1 MQFRVLGP
9 VEVLD
14 DGEPLDIGTP
24 RQRALLARLL
34 VDANRVVPLDRI
46 IDDLWEGEPPAA
58 ATATL
63 QSYVSLL
70 RRVLE
75 PDRAPILFNPFDLYG
90 LQGIHFVVLPDEAFG
105 ENIPLAAA
113 ALFMAAAGAK
123 SHGPEGPW
131 LDIRT
136 PL

>member
-9 VEVLD
+9 VEVVD
-14 DGEPLDIGTP
+14 RGEPVDIGTP

-34 VDANRVVPLDRI
+34 VDANTVVPLDRI

-75 PDRAPILFNPFDLYG
+75 PDRPP
-90 LQGIHFVVLPDEAFG
+90 
-105 ENIPLAAA
+105 
-113 ALFMAAAGAK
+113 
-123 SHGPEGPW
+123 
-131 LDIRT
+131 RT
-136 PL
+136 PATVLVTRPPGYLLAVADTAHSKLALGPSPRWA